1 VKREGP
7 HLPPRDRMPPA
18 LVPASA
24 KEGPSSYSR
33 EAGRLATGLVVVS
46 T

>member
-1 VKREGP
+1 
-7 HLPPRDRMPPA
+7 MPPA